1 MSNSKDDLAQ
11 TQTHGENIKYLFLA
25 QRSRPYRGQE
35 YMWYIVPRWY
45 THVLNIVWLSQ
56 RIKKQWPEH
65 SAMSKPLFI
74 WPWCQRSTSYK
85 DNEWMQHDDTH
96 MCQKLLV
103 RSKTCQKP
111 NKFDLEDTCQRR
123 IGILNVRNI
132 SLRGDTPICQI
143 WYGNVKAKKKKCY
156 EPDTKTCQN
165 PYNSDLEVK
174 GQCHVGIKN
183 VRDTSSHG
191 DTSIW
196 CKFSIIHI
204 KSVKKFYTE
213 IELRRTL
220 CFFLHVFDYEVYI
233 RVYIFRLPTSPA
245 RTF

>member
-143 WYGNVKAKKKKCY
+143 WYGNVKAKKKNV
-156 EPDTKTCQN
+156 TSRTRRHVKTLIILTLRSKVN
-165 PYNSDLEVK
+165 VMSGSRMFATRRLMVIHPYDVNSL
-174 GQCHVGIKN
+174 
-183 VRDTSSHG
+183 
-191 DTSIW
+191 
-196 CKFSIIHI
+196 
-204 KSVKKFYTE
+204 
-213 IELRRTL
+213 L
-220 CFFLHVFDYEVYI
+220 YI
-233 RVYIFRLPTSPA
+233 LNL
-245 RTF
+245 